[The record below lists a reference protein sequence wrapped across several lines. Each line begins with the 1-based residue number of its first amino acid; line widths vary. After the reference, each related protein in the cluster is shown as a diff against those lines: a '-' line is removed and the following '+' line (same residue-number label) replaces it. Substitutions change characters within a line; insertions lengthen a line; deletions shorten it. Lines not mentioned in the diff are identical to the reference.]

1 MYDID
6 NRWKRFHKLAST
18 KEIGGRKE
26 DTMKVILVSHGSF
39 SKGLYETMEM
49 VLGEQKDLSYVGLY
63 PHQGV
68 DILKENIEIE
78 LKKATEGEE
87 ILVLTDLFY
96 GSPFNA
102 VVQLMNTYDVY
113 HLTGIN
119 VPLLM
124 EILLMRSNGKT
135 AAEICEEAM
144 KLAGSTVQDVKK
156 YLAELLENEEDEKC
170 ETSF

>member
-1 MYDID
+1 
-6 NRWKRFHKLAST
+6 
-18 KEIGGRKE
+18 
-26 DTMKVILVSHGSF
+26 MKVILVSHGSF

-49 VLGEQKDLSYVGLY
+49 VLGEQQDLSYVGLY
-63 PHQGV
+63 PHEGV
-68 DILKENIEIE
+68 DILKENIEKE
-78 LKKATEGEE
+78 FKKAQEGEE

-124 EILLMRSNGKT
+124 EILLMRSNGKNGE
-135 AAEICEEAM
+135 EICEEAM

-156 YLAELLENEEDEKC
+156 YLAEMLEEEDEKC

>member
-1 MYDID
+1 MRI
-6 NRWKRFHKLAST
+6 
-18 KEIGGRKE
+18 
-26 DTMKVILVSHGSF
+26 ILISHGSF

-49 VLGEQKDLSYVGLY
+49 VLGKQEKLSYVGLY

-68 DILKENIEIE
+68 DVLKENI
-78 LKKATEGEE
+78 KKEFDKAEDNEE

-102 VVQLMNTYDVY
+102 VVQLMNEYDVY

-135 AAEICEEAM
+135 ASEICDETL
-144 KLAGSTVQDVKK
+144 KLAINTVADVRK
-156 YLAELLENEEDEKC
+156 YLADLKKAEVSVSNEED
-170 ETSF
+170 F

>member
-1 MYDID
+1 
-6 NRWKRFHKLAST
+6 
-18 KEIGGRKE
+18 
-26 DTMKVILVSHGSF
+26 MKIILVSHGSF
-39 SKGLYETMEM
+39 SKGLFETMEM
-49 VLGEQKDLSYVGLY
+49 ILGEQTNLYYVGLY

-68 DILKENIEIE
+68 DILKGNVENE
-78 LKKATEGEE
+78 LKKAENNEE

-124 EILLMRSNGKT
+124 EILLMRGNGKN
-135 AAEICEEAM
+135 AEEICEEAM
-144 KLAGSTVQDVKK
+144 KLAGDTVQDVKK
-156 YLAELLENEEDEKC
+156 YLKELLENEEDEKC